1 MVFAVSPMLYK
12 WFHSVR
18 ISCKLFHVIN
28 RKLFCYFFFF
38 FFVIHRY
45 IQKTRCMEK
54 WNAYNPWYLYTDFL
68 LRVFE
73 IVTFQLIISLK
84 ACHASRDVP
93 LFTIKRYNNNYNFLQ
108 LQLLRLERFKT
119 IRTFRRKKYIYI
131 SFPFLYF
138 YVHKQRINYV
148 SKKRSRKRRGILNVS
163 IAPLLSLIIESH
175 QLCIPPFFLFLL
187 FKTLCFKRVKQRII
201 RWPNTREI

>member
-1 MVFAVSPMLYK
+1 ML
-12 WFHSVR
+12 
-18 ISCKLFHVIN
+18 
-28 RKLFCYFFFF
+28 FFFF
-38 FFVIHRY
+38 FCSTDISRKHDVW
-45 IQKTRCMEK
+45 KNETRIT
-54 WNAYNPWYLYTDFL
+54 LD
-68 LRVFE
+68 
-73 IVTFQLIISLK
+73 TFIPIFCYGFSKSLPSDQLIISLK

-138 YVHKQRINYV
+138 YIFVHKQRINYV

-163 IAPLLSLIIESH
+163 IAPLLSLIIGSH
-175 QLCIPPFFLFLL
+175 QLCIPHSSFFYFLKL
-187 FKTLCFKRVKQRII
+187 SVL
-201 RWPNTREI
+201 NA

>member
-38 FFVIHRY
+38 CSTDISRKHDVW
-45 IQKTRCMEK
+45 KNETRIT
-54 WNAYNPWYLYTDFL
+54 LD
-68 LRVFE
+68 
-73 IVTFQLIISLK
+73 TFIPIFCYGFSKSLPSDQLIISLK
-84 ACHASRDVP
+84 ACHGSRDVP

-138 YVHKQRINYV
+138 YVHKQRINYI

-163 IAPLLSLIIESH
+163 IAPLLSLIIGSH
-175 QLCIPPFFLFLL
+175 QLCIPHSFFFYFLKL
-187 FKTLCFKRVKQRII
+187 SVL
-201 RWPNTREI
+201 NA